1 MVRIDPDPSY
11 KPTSDRIPN
20 LAAGGNHSALY
31 FRRARPEASRPR
43 GDASTKQKAQCGKQ
57 LIGPPPNPVASI
69 DFPTPPLWHKE
80 VLYDRQNG
88 LDHSRLTRRHDLLC
102 GSAALP
108 SPSQRLHPLR
118 VIVPS
123 RQHGPAL
130 PGRTFRLPAASVTGC
145 FFLGATLMAFADDRG
160 DRSNDQNLWMC
171 FGEGEPSRRM
181 I

>member
-88 LDHSRLTRRHDLLC
+88 WII
-102 GSAALP
+102 A
-108 SPSQRLHPLR
+108 
-118 VIVPS
+118 V
-123 RQHGPAL
+123 
-130 PGRTFRLPAASVTGC
+130 LPAATTC
-145 FFLGATLMAFADDRG
+145 FAVQQHFPRR
-160 DRSNDQNLWMC
+160 RSGSTHL
-171 FGEGEPSRRM
+171 E
-181 I
+181 